1 MFDVC
6 RDGRGTVGF
15 PEFERVMQKTTCIPF
30 DMSGSFTQL
39 YFGRLRDKEINQ
51 RQLSQFLHDYHNRYS
66 KYAFKAF
73 DKEGTGMISTD
84 DFCDMI
90 FSIKNHL
97 LTDEAKRVIRPF
109 VKNSKGESVSY
120 AYVMAFQSI
129 LTNIET
135 AKTVYLHASGGSKTK
150 EISKDRFLCSG
161 QLLSKFTPLEVDILF
176 SLSDYIHDSPT
187 LIYSDLQTLA
197 PEQYMRQVTKRLVDI
212 RMVERPEDRNA
223 FIEFLEFAYRVTIGS
238 VSGVVG
244 AALVYP
250 TDLVKTRLM
259 NQRNTKTYE
268 DSLDCVMKVPSL
280 TPPSKIFFV
289 RFTGMKAYV
298 DFIEVLAYR
307 FHFGIK

>member
-176 SLSDYIHDSPT
+176 SLNW
-187 LIYSDLQTLA
+187 L
-197 PEQYMRQVTKRLVDI
+197 
-212 RMVERPEDRNA
+212 
-223 FIEFLEFAYRVTIGS
+223 G
-238 VSGVVG
+238 
-244 AALVYP
+244 
-250 TDLVKTRLM
+250 
-259 NQRNTKTYE
+259 
-268 DSLDCVMKVPSL
+268 
-280 TPPSKIFFV
+280 
-289 RFTGMKAYV
+289 
-298 DFIEVLAYR
+298 
-307 FHFGIK
+307 

>member
-109 VKNSKGESVSY
+109 VKNSKGESVS
-120 AYVMAFQSI
+120 
-129 LTNIET
+129 
-135 AKTVYLHASGGSKTK
+135 
-150 EISKDRFLCSG
+150 
-161 QLLSKFTPLEVDILF
+161 
-176 SLSDYIHDSPT
+176 
-187 LIYSDLQTLA
+187 
-197 PEQYMRQVTKRLVDI
+197 
-212 RMVERPEDRNA
+212 
-223 FIEFLEFAYRVTIGS
+223 
-238 VSGVVG
+238 
-244 AALVYP
+244 
-250 TDLVKTRLM
+250 
-259 NQRNTKTYE
+259 
-268 DSLDCVMKVPSL
+268 
-280 TPPSKIFFV
+280 
-289 RFTGMKAYV
+289 
-298 DFIEVLAYR
+298 
-307 FHFGIK
+307 